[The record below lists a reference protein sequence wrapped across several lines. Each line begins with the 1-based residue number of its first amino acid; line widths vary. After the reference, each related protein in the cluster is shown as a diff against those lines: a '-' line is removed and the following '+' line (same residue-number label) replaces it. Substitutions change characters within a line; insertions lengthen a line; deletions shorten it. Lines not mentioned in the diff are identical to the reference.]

1 MPFKYEAGWILDPAW
16 TLGRRKKSE
25 RKLKFKVLGTF
36 LLYACS
42 CICITNLFLDWWFGE
57 APSHA
62 DLCCAVRRR
71 ERRVELLQEA
81 RFKSNQMD
89 FERKILPKIVF
100 FHYVGFHSF
109 EAQWIP
115 AENVII
121 GAVIMEPFCPLYW
134 RIQDAAVVGC
144 RKWYVCCIF
153 TALSSWPLSDK
164 LHYLFLVSNNMF
176 FITCLIA
183 NGDVLSIPTTL

>member
-1 MPFKYEAGWILDPAW
+1 LYCQPF
-16 TLGRRKKSE
+16 
-25 RKLKFKVLGTF
+25 
-36 LLYACS
+36 
-42 CICITNLFLDWWFGE
+42 FLDWWFGE

-62 DLCCAVRRR
+62 DLYCAIRRR
-71 ERRVELLQEA
+71 EEENLLPET

-121 GAVIMEPFCPLYW
+121 GAVIVEPFCPLYW
-134 RIQDAAVVGC
+134 RSQDAAVVMAAVNDTCAVYLLRYPLYHSQINYITSFLC
-144 RKWYVCCIF
+144 RIKLFYLMFDSKWILAQWPYHIIRGLLG
-153 TALSSWPLSDK
+153 TWSALNAVRSAR
-164 LHYLFLVSNNMF
+164 
-176 FITCLIA
+176 IA
-183 NGDVLSIPTTL
+183 